1 MAEAPAS
8 LEEASNA
15 ATHLLARAL
24 ARGPDR
30 IAFVDGGRGYT
41 YREFASRVQRV
52 GRGLLEAGVSPGDRL
67 ALCVYDSVELCCAF
81 LGAMQA
87 GILPMPLNTLLTPSD
102 YAYILADSDA
112 AAALVSPPLV
122 AAWSQAKQESGWQGR
137 LWQEPPLAP
146 RSDTSPDGYC
156 ARADEP
162 AFLLYSSGST
172 GRPKGVVHSHA
183 NLVATANRFAQP
195 VLCLGWDDVVYSAAK
210 LFFAYGLGNSLT
222 FPLSAG
228 ATSVLQPERVTP
240 DLVWRVLREHR
251 VTVFCGVPT
260 LFASLLASPDFPP
273 RDHLALRLCVSAG
286 EPMPP
291 EISRAWTARTGVEI
305 LDGVG
310 STEMLHIFLCRGGPV
325 PGYEARLVGETGG
338 EAVAGELG
346 ELHVRGPSA
355 ALGYWNNPEKTAAT
369 FVDGWVRTGDK
380 FRRTDAGDY
389 EFCGRADDMLKVSG
403 IWVSPAEVE
412 SVLSAHDA
420 VLEAAV
426 VGVAD
431 AHGLTKAKA
440 YVVLRP
446 AVAASPQLSRDLQA
460 FAKAR
465 LAPHKYPRQIEF
477 VPDLPRTATG
487 KVRRHLLRE
496 GS

>member
-1 MAEAPAS
+1 M
-8 LEEASNA
+8 
-15 ATHLLARAL
+15 H
-24 ARGPDR
+24 
-30 IAFVDGGRGYT
+30 DGI
-41 YREFASRVQRV
+41 
-52 GRGLLEAGVSPGDRL
+52 D
-67 ALCVYDSVELCCAF
+67 LCCAF
-81 LGAMQA
+81 LGALQA
-87 GILPMPLNTLLTPSD
+87 GVLPMPLNTLLTPGD
-102 YAYILADSDA
+102 YAYILADSGA
-112 AAALVSPPLV
+112 AAALVSPALLG
-122 AAWSQAKQESGWQGR
+122 AWSQAKQDCGWQGL
-137 LWQEPPLAP
+137 LWPEPPVAP
-146 RSDTSPDGYC
+146 PSEPGLGIGAAGPD
-156 ARADEP
+156 DP
-162 AFLLYSSGST
+162 VFLLYSSGST

-183 NLVATANRFAQP
+183 NLLATANLFARP
-195 VLCLGWDDVVYSAAK
+195 VLGLGPGDVVYSAAK

-222 FPLSAG
+222 FPLSVG
-228 ATSVLQPERVTP
+228 ATCVLQPERVTP
-240 DLVWRVLREHR
+240 DLVWRVLRDHR

-273 RDHLALRLCVSAG
+273 RGDLALRLCVSAG
-286 EPMPP
+286 EPLPQ

-310 STEMLHIFLCRGGPV
+310 STEMLHVFLCRGGPV

-412 SVLSAHDA
+412 NVLVEHEA
-420 VLEAAV
+420 VDEAAV

-440 YVVLRP
+440 FVVLRP
-446 AVAASPQLSRDLQA
+446 DVAASAQLSLDLQA
-460 FAKAR
+460 FAKSR

-487 KVRRHLLRE
+487 KVRRHVLRE
-496 GS
+496 E